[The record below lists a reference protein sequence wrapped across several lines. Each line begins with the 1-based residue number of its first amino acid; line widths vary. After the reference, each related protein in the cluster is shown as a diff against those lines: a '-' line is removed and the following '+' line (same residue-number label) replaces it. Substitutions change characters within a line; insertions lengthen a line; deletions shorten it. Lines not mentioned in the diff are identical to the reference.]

1 MGQEE
6 ELLTPT
12 KIFDEFD
19 FQGGTNMSP
28 SSLLINL
35 ISLPSENYI
44 NQLEIIQQYQKQI
57 ATITAQLQV
66 LLNIWRGV
74 ETAEISRSNTGF
86 NIEVVMPQTFN
97 KEVGKVLGFVTVCK
111 LFIVEEQMHWVLS
124 YMQEGAADI
133 WKENVLEDLGTGIW
147 EFEMVG
153 EILKEIKKKLGGGD
167 DK

>member
-6 ELLTPT
+6 RLLTPT
-12 KIFDEFD
+12 KIFDKFN

-66 LLNIWRGV
+66 LLNCQTWFTPGWKS
-74 ETAEISRSNTGF
+74 AE
-86 NIEVVMPQTFN
+86 
-97 KEVGKVLGFVTVCK
+97 
-111 LFIVEEQMHWVLS
+111 
-124 YMQEGAADI
+124 
-133 WKENVLEDLGTGIW
+133 
-147 EFEMVG
+147 
-153 EILKEIKKKLGGGD
+153 
-167 DK
+167 

>member
-66 LLNIWRGV
+66 LLNI
-74 ETAEISRSNTGF
+74 
-86 NIEVVMPQTFN
+86 
-97 KEVGKVLGFVTVCK
+97 
-111 LFIVEEQMHWVLS
+111 
-124 YMQEGAADI
+124 
-133 WKENVLEDLGTGIW
+133 
-147 EFEMVG
+147 
-153 EILKEIKKKLGGGD
+153 
-167 DK
+167 